1 VQIEIIISPIITK
14 VKSSGYSCK
23 IEKGDIRQNGVTY
36 RDQVRRLT
44 LTSPDGTELIHET
57 KGASCDIKAFKWLE
71 EATNGHIS
79 SY

>member
-1 VQIEIIISPIITK
+1 
-14 VKSSGYSCK
+14 
-23 IEKGDIRQNGVTY
+23 VTY